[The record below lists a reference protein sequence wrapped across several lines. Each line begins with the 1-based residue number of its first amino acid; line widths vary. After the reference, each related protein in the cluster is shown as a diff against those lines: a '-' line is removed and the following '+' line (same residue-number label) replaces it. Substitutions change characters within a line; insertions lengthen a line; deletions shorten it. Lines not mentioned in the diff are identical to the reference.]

1 MQTPKE
7 FVEAISAAHAA
18 IEAVPLVT
26 VLAEL
31 EHAAVI
37 APSRVAIVFG
47 TCLPLVVAC
56 SFSTLV
62 IGSAIGVFI
71 GRHFH

>member
-1 MQTPKE
+1 VQTPKE
-7 FVEAISAAHAA
+7 FIEAVSAAHAG
-18 IEAVPLVT
+18 IGEPPIVT

-56 SFSTLV
+56 SLSTLV
-62 IGSAIGVFI
+62 IGAAVGVAIGKQF
-71 GRHFH
+71 R